1 MFDLSLPHQAARAL
15 ATWLLVL
22 FAVLSAGA
30 AHAVPAVT
38 GIRTGEQPAATR
50 FVLDLTEAV
59 EFKVFVLPDPYRV
72 VIDLPE
78 VAWQANAGDHLYLGP
93 IKAMRF
99 GLFRP
104 GVSRVVIDV
113 SGPVR
118 VERSFLLPPNGNF
131 SHRFVLDIAEVEP
144 GEFERTAA
152 LPPPPTRTETPRTE
166 SPRTQPLQLV
176 PLPRRVRPLIVLDP
190 GHGGVDPGT
199 VSSGGTR
206 EKDVTLATARE
217 LARQLEATGRY
228 VVVLTRTDDRFLR
241 LRQRVEA
248 ARTAGADLFLSLHAD
263 SIENR
268 RVRGASVYTLSE
280 IASDRE
286 AAALAAKENSA
297 DLIAGLDLSGES
309 AEVRTILIDL
319 AQRETMNQAAVFA
332 NLVIP
337 ELSST
342 GGTLRNG
349 HRFAGFAVLK
359 APDIPSLLIEMGYL
373 SNREDEE
380 LLLSPEYRIRLARAL
395 VRAIDHYFA
404 DLRR

>member
-1 MFDLSLPHQAARAL
+1 M
-15 ATWLLVL
+15 
-22 FAVLSAGA
+22 
-30 AHAVPAVT
+30 PAVT

-176 PLPRRVRPLIVLDP
+176 PPPQTETPRTEPPQPAPLPRRVRPLIVLDP

>member
-1 MFDLSLPHQAARAL
+1 
-15 ATWLLVL
+15 
-22 FAVLSAGA
+22 
-30 AHAVPAVT
+30 
-38 GIRTGEQPAATR
+38 
-50 FVLDLTEAV
+50 
-59 EFKVFVLPDPYRV
+59 
-72 VIDLPE
+72 
-78 VAWQANAGDHLYLGP
+78 
-93 IKAMRF
+93 
-99 GLFRP
+99 
-104 GVSRVVIDV
+104 
-113 SGPVR
+113 
-118 VERSFLLPPNGNF
+118 
-131 SHRFVLDIAEVEP
+131 
-144 GEFERTAA
+144 
-152 LPPPPTRTETPRTE
+152 
-166 SPRTQPLQLV
+166 
-176 PLPRRVRPLIVLDP
+176 VRPLIALDP

>member
-1 MFDLSLPHQAARAL
+1 M
-15 ATWLLVL
+15 
-22 FAVLSAGA
+22 
-30 AHAVPAVT
+30 PAVT

-176 PLPRRVRPLIVLDP
+176 PPPQTETPRTEPPQPAPLPRRVRPLIALDP

>member
-1 MFDLSLPHQAARAL
+1 M
-15 ATWLLVL
+15 
-22 FAVLSAGA
+22 
-30 AHAVPAVT
+30 PAVT

-319 AQRETMNQAAVFA
+319 AQRETMNQAAVFV

-337 ELSST
+337 ELSGT

>member
-1 MFDLSLPHQAARAL
+1 M
-15 ATWLLVL
+15 
-22 FAVLSAGA
+22 
-30 AHAVPAVT
+30 PAVT

-78 VAWQANAGDHLYLGP
+78 VAWQANAGDHLYLGL

-176 PLPRRVRPLIVLDP
+176 PPPQTETPRTEPPQPAPLPRRVRPLIALDP

-337 ELSST
+337 ELSGT

>member
-1 MFDLSLPHQAARAL
+1 M
-15 ATWLLVL
+15 
-22 FAVLSAGA
+22 
-30 AHAVPAVT
+30 PAVT

-78 VAWQANAGDHLYLGP
+78 VAWQANAGDHLYLGL

-166 SPRTQPLQLV
+166 PPRTQPLQLV
-176 PLPRRVRPLIVLDP
+176 PPPQTETPRTEPPQPAPLPRRVRPLIALDP

>member
-1 MFDLSLPHQAARAL
+1 M
-15 ATWLLVL
+15 
-22 FAVLSAGA
+22 
-30 AHAVPAVT
+30 PAVT

-152 LPPPPTRTETPRTE
+152 LPPPPTRTETPRTG

-176 PLPRRVRPLIVLDP
+176 PPPQTETPRTEPPQPAPLPRRVRPLIALDP

>member
-1 MFDLSLPHQAARAL
+1 M
-15 ATWLLVL
+15 
-22 FAVLSAGA
+22 
-30 AHAVPAVT
+30 PAVT

-166 SPRTQPLQLV
+166 SPRTQPLQVV
-176 PLPRRVRPLIVLDP
+176 PPR
-190 GHGGVDPGT
+190 
-199 VSSGGTR
+199 
-206 EKDVTLATARE
+206 
-217 LARQLEATGRY
+217 
-228 VVVLTRTDDRFLR
+228 LR
-241 LRQRVEA
+241 LRALMLRWLRPGAARVEGIIGH
-248 ARTAGADLFLSLHAD
+248 TMPLINYGHAIT
-263 SIENR
+263 SY
-268 RVRGASVYTLSE
+268 RG
-280 IASDRE
+280 
-286 AAALAAKENSA
+286 
-297 DLIAGLDLSGES
+297 
-309 AEVRTILIDL
+309 
-319 AQRETMNQAAVFA
+319 
-332 NLVIP
+332 
-337 ELSST
+337 
-342 GGTLRNG
+342 
-349 HRFAGFAVLK
+349 
-359 APDIPSLLIEMGYL
+359 
-373 SNREDEE
+373 
-380 LLLSPEYRIRLARAL
+380 
-395 VRAIDHYFA
+395 
-404 DLRR
+404 

>member
-1 MFDLSLPHQAARAL
+1 M
-15 ATWLLVL
+15 
-22 FAVLSAGA
+22 
-30 AHAVPAVT
+30 PAVT